1 MTLWKLRQGGPKVR
15 APSHQGWLTEAV
27 WSSTAMLR
35 GSNCLR
41 TNSTFKE
48 NSAVPPASDTS
59 SAHNWFLPRQFSV
72 TWLCLKVKPKL
83 LNQPSRPTVPGPPPT
98 HLHTAYNNC
107 QTSFPSV
114 LMCLRLGPSEDP
126 VRLLPRT
133 DLFFALLPMPFQ
145 CFLASLSSL
154 SFGKPVLLGSQ
165 ASLSP
170 LVWAPAVCQSFP
182 SHWCF

>member
-1 MTLWKLRQGGPKVR
+1 MAWWKSQQDGHKVR

-48 NSAVPPASDTS
+48 NAAVPPASDTS
-59 SAHNWFLPRQFSV
+59 SAHNWFLPRHFLWPGSA
-72 TWLCLKVKPKL
+72 
-83 LNQPSRPTVPGPPPT
+83 SRSNPNSSASLPQPTVPGPPPT

-114 LMCLRLGPSEDP
+114 LTCLRLGPSEDP

-133 DLFFALLPMPFQ
+133 DLFFALLPMPFL
-145 CFLASLSSL
+145 CFLASLGSL

-170 LVWAPAVCQSFP
+170 LIWVPAVCQSFP